1 MGKFIDKKLLITPL
15 MLAFVAV
22 TACSTVG
29 EKFKLPSFGNKGEAA
44 KKKDDGRI
52 AILTADEELKPDEG
66 LAAVGASAPPSLPL
80 TSWSN
85 ASGNPNATIENI
97 TGDGSLSIAWKKK
110 LGAGANKSV
119 GLIGQPLIAD
129 NKIMLLDASLT
140 LHAYSADGQ
149 KKLWS
154 VSLGEP
160 KKKGWFKSQTKA
172 TAGGI
177 GYENGVIVAASGFG
191 EIIGIDATNGKIMWR
206 FVTDAPV
213 HSSPLVANGRA
224 YAVSV
229 TSQLYAIDD
238 KTGELV
244 WTQSGLTESARVLS
258 SSSSVIQGDTL
269 ITPFSSGEVVASL
282 TANGRRLW
290 NESLSRVTGGN
301 SLASINDIA
310 GHPVINDGA
319 VYAVSQSGLLA
330 AIDLRS
336 GVKTWDKSIS
346 SIQSPWVAGAYVYV
360 VSVDAEL
367 YCLEKSSGRIVWMTQ
382 LDRFKNAKKKKGK
395 IVWTGPVMVEGHLVL
410 ASSEGEIV
418 EVNPTK
424 GEIVNKIKGKEEFL
438 IAPSVADGTVYFLAK
453 DGTMVS
459 LK

>member
-22 TACSTVG
+22 SACSTVG
-29 EKFKLPSFGNKGEAA
+29 DRFKIPSFGNKKEAA
-44 KKKDDGRI
+44 KKKDEGRI
-52 AILTADEELKPDEG
+52 AILTADEELKPDDV
-66 LAAVGASAPPSLPL
+66 LAVTGATVPPSLPL
-80 TSWSN
+80 SAWSN
-85 ASGNPNATIENI
+85 AAGNYSATIENI
-97 TGDGSLSIAWKKK
+97 SGDGSLSIAWKKK
-110 LGAGANKSV
+110 LGTGASKAV

-129 NKIMLLDASLT
+129 GKIMMLDAALT
-140 LHAYSADGQ
+140 LHAYSTDGK
-149 KKLWS
+149 KKLWA
-154 VSLGEP
+154 VSLGAP
-160 KKKGWFKSQTKA
+160 KKKGWFKAQTKA
-172 TAGGI
+172 IAGGI

-191 EIIGIDATNGKIMWR
+191 EIIGIDANDGKILWR
-206 FVTDAPV
+206 YATEAPV

-229 TSQLYAIDD
+229 TSQLYAIDA

-244 WTQSGLTESARVLS
+244 WTQSGLTENARVLS

-301 SLASINDIA
+301 SLAAINDIA
-310 GHPVINDGA
+310 GHPVINEGV

-367 YCLEKSSGRIVWMTQ
+367 YCLEKASGKIVWMTQ
-382 LDRFKNAKKKKGK
+382 LDKYKNEKKRKGK

-410 ASSEGEIV
+410 GSSEGEIV
-418 EVNPTK
+418 EVNPVK
-424 GEIVNKIKGKEEFL
+424 GEVVNKIKGKEEFL
-438 IAPSVADGTVYFLAK
+438 IAPSVADGTVYFLAN
-453 DGTMVS
+453 DGTIVS